1 MVFVSNEVPFHGTEC
16 EVKTI
21 ALYSSA
27 LVGEDYYEKKSIIVQ
42 WIHQK
47 KPIIPEQNL
56 A

>member
-27 LVGEDYYEKKSIIVQ
+27 LVGEDYYEKNPSLCNGFIKKSISFLNKI
-42 WIHQK
+42 
-47 KPIIPEQNL
+47 
-56 A
+56 